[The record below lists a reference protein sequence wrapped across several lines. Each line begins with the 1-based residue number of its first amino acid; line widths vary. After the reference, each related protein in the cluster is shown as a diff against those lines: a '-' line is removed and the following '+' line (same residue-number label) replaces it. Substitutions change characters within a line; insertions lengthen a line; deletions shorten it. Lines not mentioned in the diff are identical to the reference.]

1 MVHNTSGRFLSFGQC
16 MKQPLDVV
24 QNNTVRAASSLLLF
38 LLAIHNMTIMMKW
51 GFQRQEEQIP
61 MGTNVQIKGLN

>member
-1 MVHNTSGRFLSFGQC
+1 